1 MLEILEKDKCCGCAS
16 CYSVCTHQAINMKLD
31 DEGFEYPVVNQE
43 RCVDC
48 GLCQKVCPVI
58 QYDNNATKRSVNND
72 SQIGF
77 AARNKNYEQRLISSS
92 GSIFPPIAE
101 WIIEQG
107 GIVVGVGYD
116 EEFNA
121 VHKIIDRKEDIKV
134 IQGSKYLQC
143 KADNV
148 TFKHIKTELI
158 KGRIVLY
165 SGMACQVEGLKS
177 YLRKDYENLYT
188 IDLICMGI
196 PSYIVWQKYLKTYFE
211 GENIKSVNFKE
222 KSIGWDSFSFRI
234 DTDKRTFKECGMH
247 NLYLRSM
254 FLSWNMRPSCF
265 NCPFKHAERLSDF
278 TLADAWGVS
287 KSVPEI
293 NDNKGLSSVIVHSSK
308 GWKLWNSISE
318 RIDYVEVSI
327 DEIAKGNSNLI
338 SNKPQSGDRKLFYRT
353 LSDNPNR
360 AFGKLCAI
368 EKPSMIKMIYKIFHS
383 LFQKISIKR

>member
-1 MLEILEKDKCCGCAS
+1 MIKIIEKEDCSGCAA
-16 CYSVCTHQAINMKLD
+16 CYSVCAHQAINMELD
-31 DEGFEYPVVNQE
+31 NEGFEYSVVNQE
-43 RCVDC
+43 KCVDC

-58 QYDNNATKRSVNND
+58 QYVNNATKRRTNND

-77 AARNKNYEQRLISSS
+77 VARNKNYDQRLISSS

-107 GIVVGVGYD
+107 GIVVGIGYD
-116 EEFNA
+116 EDFNA

-134 IQGSKYLQC
+134 LQGSKYLQC

-158 KGRIVLY
+158 NGRMVLY

-177 YLRKDYENLYT
+177 YLRNDYPNLYT

-196 PSYIVWQKYLKTYFE
+196 PSYMVWQKYLKAYFE

-222 KSIGWDSFSFRI
+222 KSVGWDTFTFRI
-234 DTDKRTFKECGMH
+234 DTDKRTFKERGMQ

-265 NCPFKHAERLSDF
+265 NCPFKHAERFSDF

-287 KSVPEI
+287 KTVPEI

-308 GWKLWNSISE
+308 GLILWNTISE
-318 RIDYVEVSI
+318 RIDCVEVSI
-327 DEIAKGNSNLI
+327 DEIAKGNNNLI
-338 SNKPQSGDRKLFYRT
+338 SNKPQTGDRRLFYNT
-353 LSDNPNR
+353 LEDNPIK
-360 AFGKLCAI
+360 AFEKLCAI
-368 EKPSMIKMIYKIFHS
+368 EKPSIFIRILRKIKKLI
-383 LFQKISIKR
+383 

>member
-16 CYSVCTHQAINMKLD
+16 CYSVCAHHAISMKLD
-31 DEGFEYPVVNQE
+31 GEGFEYPVVNQE

-58 QYDNNATKRSVNND
+58 QYDNNATKRSNNND
-72 SQIGF
+72 AQIGF
-77 AARNKNYEQRLISSS
+77 AARNKNFDQRLLSSS

-101 WIIEQG
+101 WVIEHG
-107 GIVVGVGYD
+107 GIVVGVSYD
-116 EEFNA
+116 ENFNA
-121 VHKIIDRKEDIKV
+121 VHNIIDRKENIKL

-148 TFKHIKTELI
+148 TFKHIKSELI
-158 KGRIVLY
+158 KGRMVLY

-177 YLRKDYENLYT
+177 YLRKDYPNLYT

-196 PSYIVWQKYLKTYFE
+196 PSYIVWQKYLKAYFD
-211 GENIKSVNFKE
+211 GENIQSINFKE
-222 KSIGWDSFSFRI
+222 KSVGWDTFTFRI
-234 DTDKRTFKECGMH
+234 DTDKRTFKERGMH

-287 KSVPEI
+287 KIVPEI
-293 NDNKGLSSVIVHSSK
+293 NDNKGLSSVIVHSRK
-308 GWKLWNSISE
+308 GLELWDSIRE
-318 RIDYVEVSI
+318 RMDCVEVSI
-327 DEIAKGNSNLI
+327 EDIAKGNSNLI
-338 SNKPQSGDRKLFYRT
+338 FNKLQTGDRHLFYKT
-353 LSDNPNR
+353 LDENPMK

-368 EKPSMIKMIYKIFHS
+368 EKTSYIKKVCKKLRFILKF
-383 LFQKISIKR
+383 